1 MRSLGV
7 ASEPESVVL
16 GSILARVL
24 QIQRKTTIFAEIMK
38 KTLLL
43 IIVTLCTVLGTAQES
58 KASLLRKSLQMER
71 LRKDGRWLEAM
82 DTATLILTY
91 DKDYRTAVDFVHR
104 YWDKTMQLTDERL
117 QRLSDDESLTQAEE
131 RCEIY
136 RVLDEVHDN
145 LRDIRMPL
153 YGPNQKWVWQPE
165 VGYYTGHYDSER
177 LKTFRLLLRKAD
189 EALRSYDAEAAMEY
203 YRLALNKYLITDGE
217 KRSNRKDILNQCNG
231 MIDRL
236 CDSERIY
243 DSIFAFELCNMSLE
257 INSDQPEIRQRQTL
271 LQKNIASMY
280 QQMAAEALQAGDSI
294 QAHEYQLSAD
304 DWRYNEEE

>member
-1 MRSLGV
+1 
-7 ASEPESVVL
+7 
-16 GSILARVL
+16 
-24 QIQRKTTIFAEIMK
+24 MK
-38 KTLLL
+38 KSFL
-43 IIVTLCTVLGTAQES
+43 ILFAAFVAMAAVAEE
-58 KASLLRKSLQMER
+58 KPSLLKKSLQMER

-117 QRLSDDESLTQAEE
+117 QRLSDDESLDQAEE

-177 LKTFRLLLRKAD
+177 QKTFRLLLRKAD
-189 EALRSYDAEAAMEY
+189 EALRSYDAEGAMEY

-217 KRSNRKDILNQCNG
+217 KRSNRIDILNQCNG

-243 DSIFAFELCNMSLE
+243 DSIFAFELCNISLE
-257 INSDQPEIRQRQTL
+257 INSDQPDIRQRQTL
-271 LQKNIASMY
+271 LQKNIAAIY
-280 QQMAAEALQAGDSI
+280 QQLAVEALQAGDSI

-304 DWRYNEEE
+304 DWTWNENTE